1 MKTIL
6 LNSIVITASLVLST
20 AASRAQTAYAIAN
33 NGNSLIKFDL
43 ATPGTIF
50 LVGNFSGAATNLDG
64 IDFRPADGLLYG
76 YGVTGN
82 ALVTINLNTAAT
94 TAALSP
100 SIASTS
106 DDLGIDFNPVADRLR
121 LVNVNDQNLR
131 IIVTGPTTADTAL
144 AYIAGDAN
152 VGVNPAI
159 NEAAYTNSDTN
170 PATGTSLFYIDYG
183 RDILV
188 RTLDPNAGALQTVG
202 ALGVDTT
209 GFTGFDILSDGLGG
223 NTAYALL
230 TATSGIASLYN
241 VNLNTGAATAIG
253 TIGTIGQTA
262 ASRPFSLAIVQPVPE
277 PGTML
282 FGFAILGASL
292 QRNRRK

>member
-6 LNSIVITASLVLST
+6 LNSIVVTAILVLST
-20 AASRAQTAYAIAN
+20 ASSHAQTAYAIAN

-43 ATPGTIF
+43 ATPGTTF

-64 IDFRPADGLLYG
+64 IDFRPADGQLYG

-100 SIASTS
+100 SIPSTS

-131 IIVTGPTTADTAL
+131 INITGPTIADGSL

-152 VGVNPAI
+152 FGINPAI

-170 PATGTSLFYIDYG
+170 PVTGTSLFYIDYG

-188 RTLDPNAGALQTVG
+188 STLNPNAGSLQTVG
-202 ALGVDTT
+202 PLGVDTT
-209 GFTGFDILSDGLGG
+209 AFTGFDILSDGIGG

-230 TATSGIASLYN
+230 TATSGIASLYT
-241 VNLNTGAATAIG
+241 VNLVTGAASPVGVIS
-253 TIGTIGQTA
+253 QTA
-262 ASRPFSLAIVQPVPE
+262 ATRPYSLAIVQTAVPE

-282 FGFAILGASL
+282 FGFSILGACL
-292 QRNRRK
+292 QRKRRK